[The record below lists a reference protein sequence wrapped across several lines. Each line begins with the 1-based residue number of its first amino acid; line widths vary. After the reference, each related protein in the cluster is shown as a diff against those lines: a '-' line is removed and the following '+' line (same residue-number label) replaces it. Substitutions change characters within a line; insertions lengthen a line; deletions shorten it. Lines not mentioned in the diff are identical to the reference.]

1 MPINNERGSIIVI
14 AVLILALL
22 SIIGV
27 SALKTSITE
36 QQISTNHLIYQ
47 MNFYAAESGAPHG
60 ILWLNTFNLENDGEK
75 DWFMSD
81 EDGNITSVVEEQEW
95 FSLSNGTS
103 YTWKVQH
110 QLDSDD
116 NILYYGD
123 TDGNFSW
130 EVNTTTG
137 VPLETIDADGTHL
150 RGGIARVRTTWI
162 YQPAFPLPQ
171 SALYATELV
180 EKNGGSGA
188 IWGEDQSGS
197 GCSGVADI
205 AVDGAPFTSI
215 DGKTVDT
222 VDVKDIVLD
231 GGDGDS
237 ITYGSAAY
245 PVPVIRDVLL
255 KMATL
260 ELTGIVPDTDGFE
273 GVLFVHPDIDGN
285 IDSQKLNGK
294 GILFVDGDLEV
305 NGGIGWEGMII
316 VNGDILVNG
325 GGGLTVD
332 GAVAAWGNV
341 LLNGSVSIKYDC
353 EKIADMFDK
362 YSKYRMTSWRQ
373 M

>member
-1 MPINNERGSIIVI
+1 MPINNERGSVVIIT

-22 SIIGV
+22 TIIGI
-27 SALKTSITE
+27 SSMKTSITE
-36 QQISTNHLIYQ
+36 LQISTNHMISQ

-60 ILWLNTFNLENDGEK
+60 SLWLKTLDLK
-75 DWFMSD
+75 DDTDTASFGPLDASD
-81 EDGNITSVVEEQEW
+81 EPEW
-95 FSLSNGTS
+95 FELSNKTR

-110 QLDSDD
+110 RVNTDGD
-116 NILYYGD
+116 ILYYGD

>member
-1 MPINNERGSIIVI
+1 
-14 AVLILALL
+14 
-22 SIIGV
+22 
-27 SALKTSITE
+27 
-36 QQISTNHLIYQ
+36 
-47 MNFYAAESGAPHG
+47 
-60 ILWLNTFNLENDGEK
+60 
-75 DWFMSD
+75 
-81 EDGNITSVVEEQEW
+81 
-95 FSLSNGTS
+95 LSNKTR

-110 QLDSDD
+110 RVNTDGD
-116 NILYYGD
+116 ILYYGD
-123 TDGNFSW
+123 TNGNFSW